1 MSDHYETGNA
11 SINIFD
17 IQNNMF
23 KIYNDCAQSSFN
35 VDASLII
42 LGYWCQWCIQDVL
55 RDLTRTLITDT
66 FSVYELYANLIIPIN
81 STLINALIS
90 KYGDT
95 YLLESPWISIESNEC
110 NFSFLTPID
119 YTQGGNQVSILYIG
133 Y

>member
-1 MSDHYETGNA
+1 MVLERYS
-11 SINIFD
+11 
-17 IQNNMF
+17 
-23 KIYNDCAQSSFN
+23 
-35 VDASLII
+35 
-42 LGYWCQWCIQDVL
+42 QWCIQDVL
-55 RDLTRTLITDT
+55 RDMTRTPITDT